1 MTQVFQMLF
10 LKRGHVLLRASQLR
24 LAIAAAKSVAAAVC
38 GVVAVL
44 ASASW
49 SSAVLAASVASSEQ
63 AFVIAAASVN
73 QSAGGP
79 DIGPIKEAQLVR
91 SVIEAQLAAFAKD
104 DAAKAF
110 SFAAPNIRSSLKS
123 ADKFMAMVRA
133 SYPVVYRPASTLFLP
148 AQVDGMQALQ
158 KVQMSDAKGEAWI
171 AVYTLEKQKNK
182 AWRITGCLVV
192 ENKGSVV

>member
-1 MTQVFQMLF
+1 MTQVFQRLF
-10 LKRGHVLLRASQLR
+10 LKRDYALLHTSQLR
-24 LAIAAAKSVAAAVC
+24 LAVAASKSVATVVC
-38 GVVAVL
+38 GVAAVL
-44 ASASW
+44 ASAGW
-49 SSAVLAASVASSEQ
+49 SSAVYSTPVVSLEQ
-63 AFVIAAASVN
+63 ALVAAAASVN
-73 QSAGGP
+73 KPLGGS
-79 DIGPIKEAQLVR
+79 DIGPIKDAQLVR

-104 DAAKAF
+104 DATKAF

-148 AQVDGMQALQ
+148 AQIDGMQALQ
-158 KVQMSDAKGEAWI
+158 KVQMSDTQGEAWI
-171 AVYTLEKQKNK
+171 AVYTLEKQKDK

>member
-1 MTQVFQMLF
+1 M
-10 LKRGHVLLRASQLR
+10 
-24 LAIAAAKSVAAAVC
+24 
-38 GVVAVL
+38 L
-44 ASASW
+44 ASAGW
-49 SSAVLAASVASSEQ
+49 SSAVYSTPVVSLEQ
-63 AFVIAAASVN
+63 ALVAAAASVN
-73 QSAGGP
+73 KPLGGS
-79 DIGPIKEAQLVR
+79 DIGPIKDAQLVR

-104 DAAKAF
+104 DATKAF

>member
-1 MTQVFQMLF
+1 MAQVFQMLL
-10 LKRGHVLLRASQLR
+10 LKRNCALLCAGQLR
-24 LAIAAAKSVAAAVC
+24 LAVAAAKSVATAVC
-38 GVVAVL
+38 GVATVL

-49 SSAVLAASVASSEQ
+49 SSAVHAASVASSEQ

-73 QSAGGP
+73 QPAGGS

-91 SVIEAQLAAFAKD
+91 NVIEAQLAAFAKD

-133 SYPVVYRPASTLFLP
+133 SYSVVYRPASTLFLP
-148 AQVDGMQALQ
+148 AQVDGLQALQ
-158 KVQMSDAKGEAWI
+158 KVQMSDTKGDTWVAI
-171 AVYTLEKQKNK
+171 YTLEKQKDK